1 MSSRSVPVEAKR
13 QRTNGR
19 AFSRARASMS
29 ARRAR
34 NTESLARS
42 AICPRDMDR
51 LSSPPRKGYTRR
63 PQHSERP
70 YRGQHG
76 GKAPGKTSQPLQS
89 GSVEAIETAHARV
102 GIGKTAGQSAQVARF
117 GDEFRQTGDFGALQ
131 QGRDLVLALLRFQ

>member
-1 MSSRSVPVEAKR
+1 
-13 QRTNGR
+13 
-19 AFSRARASMS
+19 MS
-29 ARRAR
+29 ARRAT

-76 GKAPGKTSQPLQS
+76 GASPGKTSQPLQS
-89 GSVEAIETAHARV
+89 GSVEAVETAHARV
-102 GIGKTAGQSAQVARF
+102 GIGKTAGQGAQIARF
-117 GDEFRQTGDFGALQ
+117 GNEFRQTGDFVGRQRLATQARFALQ
-131 QGRDLVLALLRFQ
+131 QRRDLVLALLRFQ